1 MHNCLNDSAKDVK
14 MEKIIHN
21 RSCFERG
28 FDSMENNM
36 QDLMRIIQIK
46 FPRMSK
52 GQKLIAEYILKHY
65 DKAAFMTASKLGISV
80 GVSES
85 TVVRFANEL
94 GFTGY
99 PELQKSL
106 QELIKTKLT
115 TVQRIEL
122 SNNFINEENAL
133 KGVLKSDIENIRGT
147 LEKMNVKTFE
157 NVVNNIFE
165 AKKIYIIGLRSST
178 ALSEFLGF
186 YLNLILDN
194 VKVVSNGISDI
205 FEQMISITEDDLVIG
220 IGFPRYASRT
230 VEALNFAQRR
240 GAKVVAITDSLLSP
254 LASKAD
260 FTLIAQSN
268 MASFVDSLVAPL
280 SLINAL
286 IIAVGLREKE
296 KISSTFA
303 ELENIWEDYQVY
315 AFKDTEDRY

>member
-1 MHNCLNDSAKDVK
+1 
-14 MEKIIHN
+14 
-21 RSCFERG
+21 
-28 FDSMENNM
+28 MENTK
-36 QDLMRIIQIK
+36 QDLMRTIQIK

-65 DKAAFMTASKLGISV
+65 DKAAFMTASKLGTSV

-99 PELQKSL
+99 PELQKAL

-133 KGVLKSDIENIRGT
+133 KGVLKSDMENIRGT
-147 LEKMNVKTFE
+147 LEKMNIKTFE
-157 NVVNNIFE
+157 NVVNNIFT

-178 ALSEFLGF
+178 ALAEFLGF

-194 VKVVSNGISDI
+194 VKMVSYGISDI
-205 FEQMISITEDDLVIG
+205 FEQMISITDEDLVIG

-230 VEALNFAQRR
+230 IEALNFAHRK
-240 GAKVVAITDSLLSP
+240 GTKVVAITDSLLSP

-260 FTLIAQSN
+260 YTLIAQSN

-296 KISSTFA
+296 KISSTFT

-315 AFKDTEDRY
+315 AYKDSEEKY